1 MWGYAHLIRP
11 LNCAMSAVGCLL
23 GSFVAVGTSAA
34 DEFLIVGQAAAI
46 ALLFTAA
53 GNSLNDYYDR
63 DVDKVNHPE
72 RPIPSGRVTPRGA
85 LAAALV
91 LFVPTVPWSL
101 LLRWELLV
109 VVLISLALMSSYEVI
124 FKKGGFRGNLLISWL
139 VASLFIFGGLAVYD
153 STEALQRVLWLA
165 LLAFLSTVGRE
176 VVKDLQDVRGDSG
189 RRTLPMTLGERGAA
203 AVASVAM
210 LSAVALSVVPW
221 VLGILGDYYLYVVLF
236 ADAIFIYAA
245 LNVSRSP
252 AASQRTVKYAMIVAL
267 VAFLVGGFP

>member
-1 MWGYAHLIRP
+1 MIRP
-11 LNCAMSAVGCLL
+11 INCAMSAVGCLL
-23 GSFVAVGTSAA
+23 GSFVAVGPSAV
-34 DEFLIVGQAAAI
+34 DQLLIVGQAAAI

-85 LAAALV
+85 LTAAVV
-91 LFVPTVPWSL
+91 LFIPTVPWSL
-101 LLRWELLV
+101 LLRWELLA
-109 VVLISLALMSSYEVI
+109 VVLINMALMSSYDVI

-165 LLAFLSTVGRE
+165 ILAFLSTVGRE
-176 VVKDLQDVRGDSG
+176 VVKDLQDVTGDVG
-189 RRTLPMTLGERGAA
+189 RRTLPMTIGERGAA
-203 AVASVAM
+203 VVGSVSM
-210 LSAVALSVVPW
+210 LSAVALSLVPRF
-221 VLGILGDYYLYVVLF
+221 LGILGDYYLYVVLV

-245 LNVSRSP
+245 LNSSRNP
-252 AASQRTVKYAMIVAL
+252 AASQRLAKYAMIVAL
-267 VAFLVGGFP
+267 AAFLVGGFP